1 MPCTAC
7 LTFLFQ
13 SKTGRDMMRPHLCF
27 QTLNSTLN
35 NTKDMSDQPQAAVII
50 HFEIVSLKPGRVWQ
64 LPMMNMY

>member
-1 MPCTAC
+1 MSCTTF

-27 QTLNSTLN
+27 QTLNSTFY

-50 HFEIVSLKPGRVWQ
+50 HFEFVSLKPGLVWQ
-64 LPMMNMY
+64 LPMMNMN